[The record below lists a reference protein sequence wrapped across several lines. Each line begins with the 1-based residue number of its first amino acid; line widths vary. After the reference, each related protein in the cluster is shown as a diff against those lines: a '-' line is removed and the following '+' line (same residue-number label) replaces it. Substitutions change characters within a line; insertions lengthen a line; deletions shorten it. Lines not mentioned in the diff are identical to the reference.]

1 MASGAVPKDKSVEN
15 QIWLEDIY
23 NYLYTQKGNDPP
35 PPIHIPSTVMLKYQ
49 RPCAWFS
56 SRSVVTSKIR
66 KTMHGWPT
74 MLHGARL
81 ICTPP
86 SFSFR
91 IAHRKTPLAGQGGQ
105 AIYASCTLRR
115 RGGNDASNLGAHMS
129 SSGERAL
136 GLILL
141 SSHSL

>member
-56 SRSVVTSKIR
+56 SRFV
-66 KTMHGWPT
+66 
-74 MLHGARL
+74 
-81 ICTPP
+81 C
-86 SFSFR
+86 
-91 IAHRKTPLAGQGGQ
+91 LALQ
-105 AIYASCTLRR
+105 YASL
-115 RGGNDASNLGAHMS
+115 
-129 SSGERAL
+129 ERAAQ
-136 GLILL
+136 G
-141 SSHSL
+141 

>member
-56 SRSVVTSKIR
+56 SRY
-66 KTMHGWPT
+66 
-74 MLHGARL
+74 L
-81 ICTPP
+81 
-86 SFSFR
+86 FSFT
-91 IAHRKTPLAGQGGQ
+91 ASSSSPLAPVTK
-105 AIYASCTLRR
+105 ASMQTYGDQHSFVISLPYILH
-115 RGGNDASNLGAHMS
+115 ASPPQT
-129 SSGERAL
+129 
-136 GLILL
+136 L
-141 SSHSL
+141 SSLQIPVHSLRF